1 MGRNTRMHGIPH
13 YREVLVANA
22 VRAQHDSRPAI
33 PVFASAAARRA
44 WLAAAAEVDGWRAVA
59 VAAGAVPDH
68 AILR

>member
-1 MGRNTRMHGIPH
+1 MGRNDSQHGIPH

-22 VRAQHDSRPAI
+22 VREQRGGRSAA
-33 PVFASAAARRA
+33 PVFGSTVERRG

-68 AILR
+68 AVLR